1 MFYFWNDVS
10 VLSFPNFVLSSIFSK
25 RTQKVLVRELMFADD
40 TAFVTYIHQ
49 NAQEIITL
57 FVQAV
62 IVFRLKINIK
72 NQRL

>member
-57 FVQAV
+57 FAQTV

>member
-1 MFYFWNDVS
+1 MFYFWKDVS
-10 VLSFPNFVLSSIFSK
+10 VVGFLNFVLSLIFSR
-25 RTQKVLVRELMFADD
+25 RTPKVLVRELMFADD

-57 FVQAV
+57 FAQTV